1 MTQAVEAQ
9 SRPAILDGYAPRIGV
24 ADELMSPEGA
34 IRPVWQR
41 FIDHLA
47 AQSPETLARRF
58 ARGDQYLHDAGVL
71 YRHYGETGASTER
84 DWPLSHVPVLVSG
97 TEWAALV
104 QGLRE
109 RADLLEQVMADLYG
123 PGRLVSDGLLPPNLV
138 AENPEWLRPLVGHL
152 PASGHFL
159 HFLAFEIGRSPDG
172 SWIVMG
178 DRVQAP
184 AGAGFALENRV
195 ATSKV
200 FADHYATANV
210 ERLAGFFRGF
220 RDAMLAGGGQA
231 AILTPGPATDT
242 HFEHAYIAR
251 YLGLPLL
258 EGEDLRVT
266 PQGVMVRTVAGSE
279 PVATLWR
286 RLDGRFAD
294 PLELEES
301 SAIGTPGLVAAIR
314 AGQIGMINAIGSG
327 VLESRALLAF
337 LPRIAQQV
345 LGKPLSL
352 PNIAT
357 WWCGQDSERDYVRAN
372 RDRLMLGLAHS
383 TRMPFEP
390 DEATFAG
397 GDLAAEG
404 IDALLAKDGPHLVG
418 QEAVTLSTTPAM
430 LSGRLQPRPM
440 ILRVFAA
447 RTARGWSIMPGGYAR
462 IGRSEDT
469 TAIAM
474 QAGGSVADVWVLG
487 DTPVRT
493 DTLKP
498 QGQAAYL
505 RRAQAALPARAA
517 DNLYWL
523 GRYVERAEGRLR
535 LLRAY
540 HLRRAEADGEDWPLL
555 AHIET
560 VLKRYHIPPA
570 EPLPDAI
577 LSLFAVSRGCAGKV
591 RDRFSTDGW
600 RALSDLAESARDLA
614 TATRAGDEA
623 VQALGLLMRK
633 LAGFSGLVHENMFQ
647 DAGWRFLSFGRALER
662 AENMTATLID
672 FADPDTPPGAFDLAV
687 EFGDSQ
693 ISHRRRY
700 AVETNRATVVDLL
713 VLDPQNPRGLAHQTE
728 LMRDHEAALPRA
740 RQGTRL
746 SLPGQK
752 LLTLSTDLAVATPT
766 TLDTP
771 RLKALQQDIY
781 GVSNALSLLYFG

>member
-1 MTQAVEAQ
+1 
-9 SRPAILDGYAPRIGV
+9 
-24 ADELMSPEGA
+24 
-34 IRPVWQR
+34 
-41 FIDHLA
+41 
-47 AQSPETLARRF
+47 
-58 ARGDQYLHDAGVL
+58 
-71 YRHYGETGASTER
+71 
-84 DWPLSHVPVLVSG
+84 
-97 TEWAALV
+97 
-104 QGLRE
+104 
-109 RADLLEQVMADLYG
+109 MA
-123 PGRLVSDGLLPPNLV
+123 
-138 AENPEWLRPLVGHL
+138 
-152 PASGHFL
+152 
-159 HFLAFEIGRSPDG
+159 
-172 SWIVMG
+172 
-178 DRVQAP
+178 
-184 AGAGFALENRV
+184 
-195 ATSKV
+195 T
-200 FADHYATANV
+200 
-210 ERLAGFFRGF
+210 
-220 RDAMLAGGGQA
+220 
-231 AILTPGPATDT
+231 
-242 HFEHAYIAR
+242 
-251 YLGLPLL
+251 
-258 EGEDLRVT
+258 
-266 PQGVMVRTVAGSE
+266 
-279 PVATLWR
+279 
-286 RLDGRFAD
+286 
-294 PLELEES
+294 
-301 SAIGTPGLVAAIR
+301 
-314 AGQIGMINAIGSG
+314 
-327 VLESRALLAF
+327 
-337 LPRIAQQV
+337 
-345 LGKPLSL
+345 
-352 PNIAT
+352 
-357 WWCGQDSERDYVRAN
+357 
-372 RDRLMLGLAHS
+372 
-383 TRMPFEP
+383 
-390 DEATFAG
+390 
-397 GDLAAEG
+397 LAAEG

-462 IGRSEDT
+462 IGRSEDA

-493 DTLKP
+493 DTLTP
-498 QGQAAYL
+498 RGQAVYL
-505 RRAQAALPARAA
+505 RRSQPALPARAA

-523 GRYVERAEGRLR
+523 GRYIERAEGRLR

-540 HLRRAEADGEDWPLL
+540 HLRRSEADGEDWPLL

-560 VLKRYHIPPA
+560 VLKRYDIAPDRAAARCDPVALLPSRAAARARCATGFPPM
-570 EPLPDAI
+570 
-577 LSLFAVSRGCAGKV
+577 AGG
-591 RDRFSTDGW
+591 RCPIC
-600 RALSDLAESARDLA
+600 AESGARSCC

-713 VLDPQNPRGLAHQTE
+713 ALDPQNPRGLAYQTE

-752 LLTLSTDLAVATPT
+752 LLTLSTDLAVATPG